1 MDMGSRVPLANY
13 EHSGAAHSMNLLV
26 LDSDADRLGRHAAD
40 RLSALGYNTHLTD
53 DANVAVDM
61 AAQGSARLI
70 LCCQA
75 RSLPA
80 LNGLKPGVDII
91 LVTQAELPHDTLV
104 KAMQQGVVD
113 CWRVD
118 AEDDIASRIDQALLQ
133 SERTLRAL
141 NLEVS
146 EMRSELER
154 DQRAGQYIQMGM
166 LPPNP
171 MAIGHFRLQHRVEP
185 SLILSGDFVDYFQI
199 TDRYFACYVADVSG
213 HGASSAFVTVLL
225 KNFSRR
231 LRREYR
237 LSMLANPGEIL
248 SWINTELIDQG
259 IDKHVAMFFATIDMR
274 EQRLNFANAAH
285 FPPAAIVSDEGT
297 AYLEQKGKPLGI
309 FEDVTYET
317 LYADFKP
324 GARLVV
330 FSDGV
335 LDLIE
340 GETLQVKE
348 DCLAQTIT
356 ECNDMDTLWRRFDAS
371 KIGSDDV
378 SCLMVHHGR

>member
-1 MDMGSRVPLANY
+1 
-13 EHSGAAHSMNLLV
+13 MNLLV
-26 LDSDADRLGRHAAD
+26 LDTDADRLGRHAAD

-53 DANVAVDM
+53 DANVAVEM
-61 AAQGSARLI
+61 AAQGSVRLI
-70 LCCQA
+70 LCCQVE
-75 RSLPA
+75 SLSD
-80 LNGLKPGVDII
+80 LHELKPGVDVF
-91 LVTQAELPHDTLV
+91 LVSQGELPHETLV
-104 KAMQQGVVD
+104 RAMQRGAVD

-118 AEDDIASRIDQALLQ
+118 AEDDIGPRIEQALAQ
-133 SERTLRAL
+133 SDRTLRAL

-248 SWINTELIDQG
+248 SWVNTELLDQG

-274 EQRLNFANAAH
+274 EQRLNFSNAAH
-285 FPPAAIVSDEGT
+285 FPPAAIVSDKGT
-297 AYLEQKGKPLGI
+297 SYLEQKGKPLGI
-309 FEDVTYET
+309 FAGVTYET
-317 LYADFKP
+317 LHVDFNP

-348 DCLAQTIT
+348 ACLAQTIS
-356 ECNDMDTLWRRFDAS
+356 ECDDMGALWQRFDTS

>member
-1 MDMGSRVPLANY
+1 
-13 EHSGAAHSMNLLV
+13 MNLLV

-61 AAQGSARLI
+61 AAQGSAQLI

-80 LNGLKPGVDII
+80 LHDLKPGVDII

-118 AEDDIASRIDQALLQ
+118 AEDDIASRIDQALLK

-285 FPPAAIVSDEGT
+285 FPPAAIVSDEST

-340 GETLQVKE
+340 GETLQFKE
-348 DCLAQTIT
+348 DCLAQTIS
-356 ECNDMDTLWRRFDAS
+356 ECDDMDALWRRFDAS

>member
-1 MDMGSRVPLANY
+1 MGSRVALANQR
-13 EHSGAAHSMNLLV
+13 HSGATDSMNLLV
-26 LDSDADRLGRHAAD
+26 LDSDASSLGTD
-40 RLSALGYNTHLTD
+40 TNGKLSALGYNTHLTD
-53 DANVAVDM
+53 DANVALEM

-70 LCCQA
+70 FCCQFT
-75 RSLPA
+75 A
-80 LNGLKPGVDII
+80 LSALQALKPGVDIFF
-91 LVTQAELPHDTLV
+91 VARAELSHGALV
-104 KAMQQGVVD
+104 RAMQAGVVD
-113 CWRVD
+113 CWLVD
-118 AEDDIASRIDQALLQ
+118 TEEDIPSRIDRALDNAD
-133 SERTLRAL
+133 RALRIL
-141 NLEVS
+141 NLEVT

-171 MAIGHFRLQHRVEP
+171 MAIGHYRLQHRVEP

-199 TDRYFACYVADVSG
+199 TDRYLACYVADVSG

-274 EQRLNFANAAH
+274 EERLNFANAAH
-285 FPPAAIVSDEGT
+285 FPPAAIVSGDRT
-297 AYLEQKGKPLGI
+297 TYLEQKGKPLGL
-309 FEDVTYET
+309 FEGMTYES
-317 LYADFKP
+317 LQVEFAP
-324 GARLVV
+324 GTRLVA

-340 GETLQVKE
+340 GESLEIKE
-348 DCLAQTIT
+348 AWLAQTISQCT
-356 ECNDMDTLWRRFDAS
+356 DMGELWQRLDTS

-378 SCLMVHHGR
+378 SCLLIHHGH